1 MATGEVNSQGTPL
14 HKRLGPGTGYPVAGS
29 IPDGTTVN
37 IDCQTFGDAEDGEFG
52 TTLVWDK
59 LDDGTYVSDAYI
71 FTNTNGLVAS
81 VCQGP
86 ALMPQDQLGQW
97 IMQALQALGMPQELA
112 TVADLRIIIHY
123 ESGGDPNAVNNSDS
137 NAAAGT
143 PSMGLMQTI
152 QPTFDEYK
160 LPGHDN
166 IFDPVSNIIAGI
178 RYANSRYGGLDQV
191 PGVITIKNGQPYV
204 GY

>member
-1 MATGEVNSQGTPL
+1 VDHAGPA
-14 HKRLGPGTGYPVAGS
+14 GPG
-29 IPDGTTVN
+29 
-37 IDCQTFGDAEDGEFG
+37 
-52 TTLVWDK
+52 
-59 LDDGTYVSDAYI
+59 
-71 FTNTNGLVAS
+71 
-81 VCQGP
+81 
-86 ALMPQDQLGQW
+86 
-97 IMQALQALGMPQELA
+97 QAQKLA

-137 NAAAGT
+137 NAAGGT

-160 LPGHDN
+160 LPGHDS

-191 PGVITIKNGQPYV
+191 PGVIAIKNGQPYV